1 MRPEEIFM
9 PWYRRL
15 TLPSVI
21 TMGLVFSGTA
31 LPGTAADAAPRT
43 GQAPAYQ
50 RGGASPMDYEEASCE
65 GPSADEGD
73 VYSQPPR
80 TSTTKPPEG
89 THPKGPEGTHP
100 KPSEGTH
107 AKTQEGTH
115 TKPQEG
121 THPKAPEG
129 APSTAPKDAP
139 AKAQEGTHPKTT
151 EGTHA
156 KAPEAAPST
165 APKDAP
171 AKTAEGAHPKTA
183 EGTHSKTPE
192 GTHAKPQE
200 GTHPKAPE
208 GAPSTAPK
216 DAPAKT
222 AEGTHP
228 KTAEGTHP
236 KAPEAAPSTAPKD
249 MPAKAQEGQHPK
261 TAEGT
266 HAKAPE
272 GMPPKAPD
280 GEHARTAE
288 GTQPKTAEGTH
299 PKAPEAAPSAAPK
312 DAPAK
317 EAPATH
323 RALPMNWPRNIP
335 DRDDAARMLDELDV
349 QPFSSKGYDR
359 RHFGGACWVRHGI
372 NRCTTRELVLKL
384 QSVVPATLDGLCR
397 VVGGKWRSEYDNRDM
412 ADPTH
417 IDVDHIVPLR
427 NAWGSGASSWTPRKR
442 QEFANDM
449 TATPQL
455 IAVSTW
461 SNRRK
466 GDKGPDKWLPQGG
479 ECTYSRAWIA
489 VKDYYGLSVTLAEK
503 AKLEQVLA
511 GCRN

>member
-50 RGGASPMDYEEASCE
+50 RGGASPMDYEEAACE
-65 GPSADEGD
+65 GPTADEGD

-80 TSTTKPPEG
+80 TSTAKTLPENTTHKPQEG
-89 THPKGPEGTHP
+89 THPKGPEGAHP
-100 KPSEGTH
+100 
-107 AKTQEGTH
+107 
-115 TKPQEG
+115 KPQEG
-121 THPKAPEG
+121 THPKAQEGTHPKTAEGTHAKTPEA

-139 AKAQEGTHPKTT
+139 AKAQEGTHPKT
-151 EGTHA
+151 
-156 KAPEAAPST
+156 
-165 APKDAP
+165 
-171 AKTAEGAHPKTA
+171 
-183 EGTHSKTPE
+183 
-192 GTHAKPQE
+192 
-200 GTHPKAPE
+200 
-208 GAPSTAPK
+208 
-216 DAPAKT
+216 
-222 AEGTHP
+222 
-228 KTAEGTHP
+228 
-236 KAPEAAPSTAPKD
+236 
-249 MPAKAQEGQHPK
+249 
-261 TAEGT
+261 AEGT
-266 HAKAPE
+266 HAKT
-272 GMPPKAPD
+272 PD
-280 GEHARTAE
+280 
-288 GTQPKTAEGTH
+288 GTH
-299 PKAPEAAPSAAPK
+299 PKAPEAAPSAAAK
-312 DAPAK
+312 DASAK
-317 EAPATH
+317 EAPATMPPQH
-323 RALPMNWPRNIP
+323 RAAALPMKWPRNIP

-359 RHFGGACWVRHGI
+359 RHFGGACWVRHGL

-417 IDVDHIVPLR
+417 MDVDHIVPLR

-503 AKLEQVLA
+503 AKLQEVIA
-511 GCRN
+511 GCRT